1 MLKDQIKHV
10 AMVYKIALSVCIGF
24 ALAMAAFPAPKTSD
38 NCGVY
43 KVNSRPVTAFVLK
56 PPPSPPA
63 EPATCP
69 VAPKCEPQVTNSE
82 DSVSKTEASNVDERQ
97 SRRHHRRRYR
107 VKAYW
112 K

>member
-56 PPPSPPA
+56 PPPA
-63 EPATCP
+63 EPAACP

-82 DSVSKTEASNVDERQ
+82 NSVSKTEASNVDERQ